1 MGGTAFSGNFSRARA
16 YAVGDVSSTNLAGTG
31 SATWTGIDEANPV
44 GAYERLMD
52 TATVTTAVLERPL
65 VGVAVDIPGHSFD
78 APGLANTART
88 NGGFSSR
95 TAGTD
100 WLGGNFRGPDDEE
113 AWGLFDTADHLGA
126 CGAKR
131 QP

>member
-16 YAVGDVSSTNLAGTG
+16 YAVGDVSSTNPG

-44 GAYERLMD
+44 GAYGRLMD
-52 TATVTTAVLERPL
+52 TAPVTTAVLERPPG
-65 VGVAVDIPGHSFD
+65 GVAVDDPGHSID
-78 APGLANTART
+78 APGLANTAHT
-88 NGGFSSR
+88 DGGFSSR

-100 WLGGNFRGPDDEE
+100 WLGGHFSGPDHEE
-113 AWGLFDTADHLGA
+113 AWGLFDTVDDPGA